1 MGLPWVGRLGSCDGA
16 GEWWPAW
23 LAQTMGRELLGGGQK
38 RQAHARWSS
47 QELHLSC
54 EPVVWTRED
63 ALPHEN
69 KVSSSFFQ
77 WHKQPAGCTR
87 TSCHH
92 FSPRGGELCFLL
104 RVTSVG
110 CISPGGHSCGAQRL
124 RKLFLSSYLLSEAFL
139 TWGVW
144 GKGPLSLRLKV

>member
-1 MGLPWVGRLGSCDGA
+1 MGLPSWVGRLGSCDRA

-23 LAQTMGRELLGGGQK
+23 LAQTVGKELLGGGQK
-38 RQAHARWSS
+38 RQAHAQWSL

-54 EPVVWTRED
+54 KPVVWTRED

-104 RVTSVG
+104 RVTSLG
-110 CISPGGHSCGAQRL
+110 CISPDGHFCGAQQL
-124 RKLFLSSYLLSEAFL
+124 KKLFHSSYLLSEASSPGGSRGRDLF
-139 TWGVW
+139 
-144 GKGPLSLRLKV
+144 P